1 MRFRRRIITGAAVL
15 TRRYEDASVG
25 DLRRGDRF
33 VLDDNDKSQP
43 DLVGVVLIVLSLRRA
58 PRRANKDLMDLVVG
72 GGCSAQP
79 LCLPRYKMIRRL
91 IAD

>member
-1 MRFRRRIITGAAVL
+1 MVALDGDDRMRFRRRIITGAAVL
-15 TRRYEDASVG
+15 
-25 DLRRGDRF
+25 
-33 VLDDNDKSQP
+33 NDKSQP

-58 PRRANKDLMDLVVG
+58 PRRVNKDLMDLVVG